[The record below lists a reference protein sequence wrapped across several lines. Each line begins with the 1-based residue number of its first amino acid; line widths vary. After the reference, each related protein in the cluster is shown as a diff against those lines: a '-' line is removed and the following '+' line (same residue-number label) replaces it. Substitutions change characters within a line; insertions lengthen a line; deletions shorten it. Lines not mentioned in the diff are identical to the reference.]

1 MDFKQM
7 GERLGLEEDEF
18 KELVALFMETGR
30 SDYATLAQAIQ
41 AGELG
46 KAARAAHTLAGAA
59 GNLGLMDIHKI
70 AKKVE
75 LQANENRPEGLAE
88 ISGQLSAMFDQIA
101 AVMP

>member
-30 SDYATLAQAIQ
+30 ADYATLTQTIKD
-41 AGELG
+41 GELV
-46 KAARAAHTLAGAA
+46 KASRTAHTMAGAA

-70 AKKVE
+70 AKTIE
-75 LQANENRPEGLAE
+75 LQANESRPQGLAE
-88 ISGQLSAMFDQIA
+88 MAAQLSAMFDRIA
-101 AVMP
+101 TAMA